1 MRMIRK
7 LSQEWLKNF
16 ENWLN
21 CKYDIIKEA
30 FIQYYGEE
38 YRDEINS
45 RINEIQYF
53 FALSE
58 VAYISTEKV
67 PEEYLAK
74 KLIRYFKHSKLV
86 LDIID
91 RQHASSNQIISKAV
105 RQNMLLN
112 YSRSSLEYHLVKIL
126 TIDSALGTIHFD
138 SDGNNP
144 IIILPIYFLNDQI
157 IFHEISHVFTTPKD
171 KENIYPNE
179 EVDELLNDLTAR
191 DVYKI
196 FKNLGGDKILP
207 YELKIIKEYDQ
218 KLYLIQDFYK
228 RFKALIKKCT
238 QVGDIKILEDALGK
252 ETLDLY
258 FKLVKKL
265 YHQEKVKSID
275 INRLKFLIWQ
285 MDMYYKTR
293 KEGYQRVRKVF

>member
-7 LSQEWLKNF
+7 LSHEWLKNF

-38 YRDEINS
+38 YRDEITS

-58 VAYISTEKV
+58 AAYISTEKV

-86 LDIID
+86 LDIMD

-126 TIDSALGTIHFD
+126 TMDSALGTIHFD

-144 IIILPIYFLNDQI
+144 IIILPIYFLNDKI

-218 KLYLIQDFYK
+218 KLYLIQDFYE
-228 RFKALIKKCT
+228 RFKPLIKKCVR
-238 QVGDIKILEDALGK
+238 VGNIKILEDALGK

-293 KEGYQRVRKVF
+293 KESYQRVRKVF